1 MVQQL
6 LPLTCQNHSRY
17 PAKGNLVFVILMNEE
32 TKIIGL
38 SELKLQN
45 VNHFLDIFINFID
58 SV

>member
-6 LPLTCQNHSRY
+6 LPLTCQNFSCYH
-17 PAKGNLVFVILMNEE
+17 AKGNLVFVMLMNEE
-32 TKIIGL
+32 AKTVGL

-45 VNHFLDIFINFID
+45 VKHFLDIFINFIE